1 MKDLRIENIKI
12 IGFRGIEKSEIE
24 PKDLTILHGSNG
36 KGKSSFEDA
45 ILDIFQGGNHP
56 ENVRHGCKAAVTE
69 LKLNDGRTLVKRQTP
84 KGQTTTVLD
93 ANGVELPKAME
104 IIKGLANG
112 PALQPEEFINA
123 KPAERIAWLVGALG
137 LTFSSNDI
145 VDCLPQLIPSA
156 GGGVQREVYE
166 CWVNYNPGIMDLP
179 NLDKIRQKVYAD
191 RTAINRAAE
200 SQENEIKV
208 ISDGLPEVS
217 GDGAE
222 ESIRIAEFKLAL
234 KTHNEKERANEASDR
249 ALAQVK
255 IDAIKRDMEE
265 YLRIARREAEAERL
279 ELEKSI
285 AGLTD
290 KLAAHQ
296 RAAGARKLIADKT
309 VQARNNRAAADNC
322 TAILDAIDMA
332 KAVKLSKIP
341 VPGITI
347 KEDAAGIMDLYQGV
361 TPFPSL
367 STGEQIQLAG
377 EICTLAPGKLG
388 LVVLDEVNRI
398 ADDRL
403 PEFLQSWK
411 DSGLQVICAIADAG
425 ELAIDT
431 R

>member
-12 IGFRGIEKSEIE
+12 TGFRGIEQIE
-24 PKDLTILHGSNG
+24 VNPTELTLVRGTNG
-36 KGKSSFEDA
+36 AGKSSFEDA
-45 ILDIFQGGNHP
+45 VLDIFQGGNHP

-69 LKLNDGRTLVKRQTP
+69 LKLNDGRKLVKRQTP

-179 NLDKIRQKVYAD
+179 NLDKIRQKVYVD

-200 SQENEIKV
+200 SQEKEIKV

-217 GDGAE
+217 GDGTAE
-222 ESIRIAEFKLAL
+222 ATHVSELKTAL
-234 KTHNEKERANEASDR
+234 KRHNEEERTNESEVR
-249 ALAQVK
+249 AFAQGK
-255 IDAIKRDMEE
+255 IDAIKRDMEAE
-265 YLRIARREAEAERL
+265 LTELRTGSESVRL
-279 ELEKSI
+279 QFEKSLTS
-285 AGLTD
+285 LTD
-290 KLAAHQ
+290 KLSAHQ
-296 RAAGARKLIADKT
+296 RATGSRKLIAEKT
-309 VQARNNRAAADNC
+309 VQARNNRTAADHC

-341 VPGITI
+341 VPGLSIRG
-347 KEDAAGIMDLYQGV
+347 EDLCLGQ
-361 TPFPSL
+361 TPFDSL
-367 STGEQIQLAG
+367 STGEKIELAG

-411 DSGLQVICAIADAG
+411 DSGLQVICAVADAG

>member
-1 MKDLRIENIKI
+1 MKDLRIESIKI
-12 IGFRGIEKSEIE
+12 TGFRGIAESEIH
-24 PKDLTILHGSNG
+24 PKELTVVRGTNG
-36 KGKSSFEDA
+36 AGKSSFEDA

-104 IIKGLANG
+104 IIRGLATG

-137 LTFSSNDI
+137 LNFTAAD
-145 VDCLPQLIPSA
+145 VAACLPTLLDSA
-156 GGGVQREVYE
+156 GGGPQPEVAEYFTQYSMPSSDLRGLDVFRQRVYDDRKS
-166 CWVNYNPGIMDLP
+166 I
-179 NLDKIRQKVYAD
+179 KQAAD
-191 RTAINRAAE
+191 R
-200 SQENEIKV
+200 QEHEIKV
-208 ISDGLPEVS
+208 YSDGLPEVS

-332 KAVKLSKIP
+332 KAVKLAKIP
-341 VPGITI
+341 IEGLSVRG
-347 KEDAAGIMDLYQGV
+347 DDLCLGQ
-361 TPFPSL
+361 TPFDSL
-367 STGEQIQLAG
+367 STGEKIQLAG

-411 DSGLQVICAIADAG
+411 DSGLQVICAVADAG
-425 ELAIDT
+425 ELTIDT